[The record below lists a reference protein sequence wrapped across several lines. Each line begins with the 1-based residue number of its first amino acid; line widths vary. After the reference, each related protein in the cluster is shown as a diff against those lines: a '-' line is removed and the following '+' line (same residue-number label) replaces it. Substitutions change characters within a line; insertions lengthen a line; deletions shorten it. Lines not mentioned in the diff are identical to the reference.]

1 MKTDYDLSGMVL
13 YVYLRLDSMLQFRPL
28 SPTSLTRLFL
38 HLVCRTIDQQII
50 LGDVSLSQLHNAT
63 GKRNFTPLNF
73 NEAVQEGFV
82 VGIDCEFVTLNQVT
96 IASR

>member
-1 MKTDYDLSGMVL
+1 M
-13 YVYLRLDSMLQFRPL
+13 
-28 SPTSLTRLFL
+28 RLFL
-38 HLVCRTIDQQII
+38 HSVCRTIDQQII

-63 GKRNFTPLNF
+63 EQRNFTTLNF